1 MREVIA
7 KESKKYYW
15 FMLIVGIVFVV
26 LCCLYTYTMPDMR
39 TFYIVF
45 ACCWSVLNVLTLV
58 RICNKRPAIERI
70 DNQLL
75 VKKNMFKTAVI
86 NIADIID
93 VTPTKDLFRP
103 SKTEKN
109 AITIFTVINGVDKKI
124 DCYGVID
131 APAVIDKLKALIGK
145 E

>member
-1 MREVIA
+1 MKEVIA

-15 FMLIVGIVFVV
+15 FMLIVGLVLVV
-26 LCCLYTYTMPDMR
+26 SCCIYTYTMPDMR
-39 TFYIVF
+39 TIWIVF
-45 ACCWSVLNVLTLV
+45 ACCWSALNILIIV
-58 RICNKRPAIERI
+58 RICDKRPAIRRV

-75 VKKNMFKTAVI
+75 VKKNMFKIAVI

-93 VTPTKDLFRP
+93 VTPTKELFRP

-109 AITIFTVINGVDKKI
+109 AITIFTVVNGVDKKI

-131 APAVIDKLKALIGK
+131 VPGALAKLKALIGK

>member
-15 FMLIVGIVFVV
+15 LMLIVGIVFVV

-39 TFYIVF
+39 TIWIVL
-45 ACCWSVLNVLTLV
+45 ACCWSALNILTLV
-58 RICNKRPAIERI
+58 RLCDKHPAIERI

-93 VTPTKDLFRP
+93 VTPTKELFRP

-109 AITIFTVINGVDKKI
+109 AITIFTVVNGVDKKI
-124 DCYGVID
+124 DCYNVVD
-131 APAVIDKLKALIGK
+131 APGALAKLKALIGK